1 MLNFIRS
8 RISSRNPDL
17 ASGPVTTAAVSA
29 ATCIGSRS
37 GNQDTFRAGTM
48 VVCSPSRKQFFRQS
62 ILSWSGVELF
72 CICDGVGG
80 AYKGDAAAKGAL
92 LAIDQYLRQTEQ
104 NQRSLSQVLLEA
116 AEAAQQWVQRFYR
129 MNGLPGGCTLTMVGI
144 RADEYAFLN
153 IGDSPAF
160 LLPPDHG
167 ILEMSCRH
175 NLAWENLRNDLPVH
189 AGDDSRLLAYLGMPG
204 VTAERIAHTQIGILE
219 PGCRI
224 LLCSDGITNVLAPE
238 SLEQALRSGMTAL
251 EIARNAAVPSDA
263 DNCTLVCLEILST
276 P

>member
-1 MLNFIRS
+1 MLNFLRS
-8 RISSRNPDL
+8 RVSFKKSTPP
-17 ASGPVTTAAVSA
+17 SGPMTTAAVSA

-48 VVCSPSRKQFFRQS
+48 VICSPPRKKFFRQS
-62 ILSWSGVELF
+62 TLSWSGVELF
-72 CICDGVGG
+72 CVCDGVGG
-80 AYKGDAAAKGAL
+80 AYKGETAAKGAL
-92 LAIDQYLRQTEQ
+92 LAIDQYLRQTAQ
-104 NQRSLSQVLLEA
+104 HQLSLSQVLMEA

-129 MNGLPGGCTLTMVGI
+129 SNGLPGGCTLTMVGI
-144 RADEYAFLN
+144 CGEEYAFLN

-167 ILEMSCRH
+167 ILEMSNRH
-175 NLAWENLRNDLPVH
+175 NLAWENLRNDLPVED
-189 AGDDSRLLAYLGMPG
+189 GDDSRLLAYLGMPG
-204 VTAERIAHTQIGILE
+204 VTAEHIAHTQIGILE
-219 PGCRI
+219 PGCRM

-238 SLEQALRSGMTAL
+238 SLEQALRSGMTAM
-251 EIARNAAVPSDA
+251 EIAQNASIPSDA